1 MKVKRGG
8 TDYEEKTDYPF
19 ACIHRS
25 DRLWAASR
33 NASSQVYMA
42 ETAAAYDTASGAGNG
57 MPASYSKSATTNFDS
72 EASFD
77 DSDSV
82 QVIRND
88 NPVPDPEKNP
98 DTDPSDSENASAETS
113 QTPMERKL
121 IRNVNMDLETR
132 EFDASQNP
140 LPMR

>member
-1 MKVKRGG
+1 MKKKLITLLLASIVLTGCG
-8 TDYEEKTDYPF
+8 
-19 ACIHRS
+19 
-25 DRLWAASR
+25 AASR

-82 QVIRND
+82 QL
-88 NPVPDPEKNP
+88 
-98 DTDPSDSENASAETS
+98 SENDPRIRKKIRI
-113 QTPMERKL
+113 QIHLTPK
-121 IRNVNMDLETR
+121 T
-132 EFDASQNP
+132 P
-140 LPMR
+140 LPKLPRRPWNAS